1 MLCAMDA
8 ADEGIN
14 MDEIDKGGS
23 IWRKSSYCNNSACV
37 EVACVK
43 DYVLVRD
50 SKDLSG
56 PILKFSVPEWR
67 AFVAGVHHGEL
78 DPL

>member
-1 MLCAMDA
+1 MDA
-8 ADEGIN
+8 ADDVIN
-14 MDEIDKGGS
+14 VDELEIGVS
-23 IWRKSSYCNNSACV
+23 IWRKSSYCEDSSCV

-56 PILKFSVPEWR
+56 PILKFNVLEWR
-67 AFVAGVHHGEL
+67 AFVAGVHQGEFDSL
-78 DPL
+78 

>member
-1 MLCAMDA
+1 M
-8 ADEGIN
+8 
-14 MDEIDKGGS
+14 
-23 IWRKSSYCNNSACV
+23 RQ
-37 EVACVK
+37 

>member
-1 MLCAMDA
+1 MDA
-8 ADEGIN
+8 VDEGIN
-14 MDEIDKGGS
+14 VYGIDKGGS

-67 AFVAGVHHGEL
+67 AFVGGVHHGEL